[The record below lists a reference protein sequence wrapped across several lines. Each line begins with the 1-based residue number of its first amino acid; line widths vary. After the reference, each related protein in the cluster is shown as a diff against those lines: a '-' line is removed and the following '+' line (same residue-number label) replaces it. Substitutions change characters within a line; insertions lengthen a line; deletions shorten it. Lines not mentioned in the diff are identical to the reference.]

1 MKNKVKEFYASL
13 YTMPAAEHD
22 MERFGRQLIDDF
34 IEELKKNQLAV
45 VWNYGLD
52 SVVFVDKLQK
62 IKEDFCGEGHDKS
75 NSDESSGAGIIGSG
89 EED

>member
-13 YTMPAAEHD
+13 YAMPAAEHD
-22 MERFGRQLIDDF
+22 MECFGRQLIDDF

-62 IKEDFCGEGHDKS
+62 IKEDFCGEENGGDK
-75 NSDESSGAGIIGSG
+75 D
-89 EED
+89 